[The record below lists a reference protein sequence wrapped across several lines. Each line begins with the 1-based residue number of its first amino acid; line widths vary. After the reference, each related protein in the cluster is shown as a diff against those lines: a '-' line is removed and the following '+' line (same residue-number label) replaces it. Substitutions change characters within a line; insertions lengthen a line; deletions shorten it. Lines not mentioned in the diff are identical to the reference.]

1 MPDIALPSLKGFSA
15 GELSEVESQ
24 HKVYKSR
31 GVSSL
36 EVQFKSDSKRN
47 IRQTIVNDIRGS
59 HVTTEFGNS
68 DESVQTDER
77 FFALV
82 DIKNYKRTKT
92 DNPRSDYRQFY
103 EYL

>member
-36 EVQFKSDSKRN
+36 EV
-47 IRQTIVNDIRGS
+47 
-59 HVTTEFGNS
+59 
-68 DESVQTDER
+68 
-77 FFALV
+77 
-82 DIKNYKRTKT
+82 
-92 DNPRSDYRQFY
+92 
-103 EYL
+103 

>member
-1 MPDIALPSLKGFSA
+1 M
-15 GELSEVESQ
+15 
-24 HKVYKSR
+24 
-31 GVSSL
+31 
-36 EVQFKSDSKRN
+36 
-47 IRQTIVNDIRGS
+47 NDIRGS